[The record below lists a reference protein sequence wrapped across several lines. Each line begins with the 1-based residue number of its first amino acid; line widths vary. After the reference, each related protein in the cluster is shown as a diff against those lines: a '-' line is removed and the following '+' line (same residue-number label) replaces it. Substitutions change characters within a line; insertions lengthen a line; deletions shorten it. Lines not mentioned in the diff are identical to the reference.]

1 MSVLQPFA
9 LRGLGAASRGL
20 RASPCAPS
28 LLRGLRTSAPALNRP
43 VLRASPQRSAAP
55 PAAGSFFAQSYLPF
69 SASAR
74 ASFFTPRAYATE
86 SAAPAAQDTAQSVDD
101 VRVIPKSLPTWLLGC
116 SALVFGII
124 VIGGLTRLT
133 ESGLSIVE
141 WNPITGMRPPIGDA
155 EWDAEWEKY
164 KLSPEGIMINANITR
179 EEFKFIFFM
188 EWAHRLAGRALGVA
202 FVVPAVYYAT
212 RYKLPR
218 GLPTTLFALAA
229 GIGLQGVI
237 GWYMVKSGLEQ
248 EIIDNNAVPRVSQY
262 RLAAHLSAALALY
275 VGMVHTALSLRR
287 DQKLTAEARSGPAG
301 LAAVEKLATAL
312 NSPAVKKYRAFI
324 GLIGAMVFLTAVSG
338 AFVAGLDAGLVY
350 NEFPTMGGKLV
361 PDTDELFDK
370 RYAKA
375 EDKSDNWWRNMLEN
389 PVTAQF
395 DHRVL
400 AVTTFTFLVAQH
412 LIARRPVLRLGP
424 NALPR
429 SSQRW
434 SAWTAAAA
442 LGQVTLG
449 ITTLLYLVPI
459 PLAAAH
465 QAGSVVLLTCL
476 MGLAASMRRP
486 GRALNSMRQ
495 ALKQQPHQVPKST
508 PPKA

>member
-9 LRGLGAASRGL
+9 LRGLARAL
-20 RASPCAPS
+20 RPQTS
-28 LLRGLRTSAPALNRP
+28 LRGLSTSAALLNRP
-43 VLRASPQRSAAP
+43 VLRPAVAARAAP

-74 ASFFTPRAYATE
+74 ASFFTPRAYATAPAPE
-86 SAAPAAQDTAQSVDD
+86 AAPEPATAVDD

-141 WNPITGMRPPIGDA
+141 WNPITGMRPPISDA

-188 EWAHRLAGRALGVA
+188 EWAHRLAGRALGVL
-202 FVVPAVYYAT
+202 FVVPAAYYVT

-218 GLPTTLFALAA
+218 GLPTTLLALAA
-229 GIGLQGVI
+229 GIGLQGVL
-237 GWYMVKSGLEQ
+237 GWYMVQSGLEQ
-248 EIIDNNAVPRVSQY
+248 EIVENNAVPRVSQY
-262 RLAAHLSAALALY
+262 RLAAHLAAALALY
-275 VGMVHTALSLRR
+275 VGMVHTGFSLRR
-287 DQKLTAEARSGPAG
+287 DQKLAAQARSGPAG

-312 NSPAVKKYRAFI
+312 SSPAVKKYRAFI
-324 GLIGAMVFLTAVSG
+324 AVIGAMVFLTAVSG

-375 EDKSDNWWRNMLEN
+375 ADKSDNWWRNMLEN

-412 LIARRPVLRLGP
+412 LIARRPILRLGP

-429 SSQRW
+429 STQRW

-486 GRALNSMRQ
+486 GRALEAMRR
-495 ALKQQPHQVPKST
+495 ALKQQQVPKS